1 MRNIFL
7 FLRIYFNFI
16 FFLFLM
22 GVSLYMLF
30 TYNKYHHSVYSA
42 AANEITGKINKQY
55 DKVEYYFHL
64 KSVNDSL
71 VAANEELYNRLKENY
86 ALPDTLTK
94 VVIDS
99 MLMDSIKI
107 PRRYLYMQA
116 KVVMNS
122 VNQPNNY
129 IQLHRGT
136 RQGVKPDFGVID
148 INNAVLGTVVD
159 VSENYSVVMSLLH
172 EQSNLS
178 ARLKRSGETG
188 TVIWDGNDPHIL
200 LLKDINKTVKIKAG
214 DTIITSGFSDK
225 FPAGLLVGYVKDII
239 NDKSMSTYT
248 VRLTPGANFETVQFA
263 YIIENMQRKEPAE
276 LLKKVK
282 K

>member
-1 MRNIFL
+1 
-7 FLRIYFNFI
+7 
-16 FFLFLM
+16 
-22 GVSLYMLF
+22 MLF
-30 TYNKYHHSVYSA
+30 TYNKYHHTVYSA
-42 AANEITGKINKQY
+42 VANEITGKINKRY
-55 DKVEYYFHL
+55 DNVEYYFHL

-71 VAANEELYNRLKENY
+71 VAANENLYNRLKENY
-86 ALPDTLTK
+86 SLPDTLTK
-94 VVIDS
+94 IQIDS
-99 MLMDSIKI
+99 MLVDSTKG
-107 PRRYLYMQA
+107 PRRYLYMHA

-136 RQGVKPDFGVID
+136 KQGVKPDYGVIS
-148 INNAVLGTVVD
+148 INNAVLGTVID

-200 LLKDINKTVKIKAG
+200 LLKDINKTVKMKAG
-214 DTIITSGFSDK
+214 DTIVTSGFSDK

-263 YIIENMQRKEPAE
+263 YIIENLQKKEPAE

>member
-1 MRNIFL
+1 
-7 FLRIYFNFI
+7 
-16 FFLFLM
+16 
-22 GVSLYMLF
+22 MLF
-30 TYNKYHHSVYSA
+30 TYNKYHHTVYSA
-42 AANEITGKINKQY
+42 AANEVTGKINQQY
-55 DKVEYYFHL
+55 NNVEYYFHL

-86 ALPDTLTK
+86 SIPDTLTK
-94 VVIDS
+94 LQIDT
-99 MLMDSIKI
+99 MLVDSIKI
-107 PRRYLYMQA
+107 LRRYLFMEA
-116 KVVMNS
+116 KVIMNS

-129 IQLHRGT
+129 IQLHRGAM
-136 RQGVKPDFGVID
+136 QAIQPDFGVID
-148 INNAVLGTVVD
+148 MNNAVLGTVVD
-159 VSENYSVVMSLLH
+159 VSTNYSVVMSLLH

-188 TVIWDGNDPHIL
+188 TVVWDGIDPNIL
-200 LLKDINKTVKIKAG
+200 LLKDISKTVKIKAG
-214 DTIITSGFSDK
+214 DTIVTSGFSDK

-248 VRLTPGANFETVQFA
+248 VRLTPGANFETVQHA
-263 YIIENMQRKEPAE
+263 YVIDNVQKQEPAD